1 MTRGRRTAAH
11 DRLLGVWADASEPIE
26 VVGLD
31 GDDTLWRCEDLFQA
45 AQQQFR
51 ELLAA
56 YADGPTVDAT
66 LSRVE
71 RGNLAL
77 FGYGIKGFALSA
89 VETAT
94 QLAGDRIE
102 PGLVGRIIDLARSM
116 LSAPVDLLP
125 GAAEAVW
132 ALRELGHRV
141 VLVTKGDLLDQE
153 RKLRQSGLAD
163 AFDHVEIISEKNT
176 QKYAELLRVLDCPP
190 QRFLMVGNSV
200 RSDILPVVELGARAV
215 HVPYHLV
222 WEHEHVGSWAGHGNV
237 VELAALSELPA
248 LLTAAGQR

>member
-1 MTRGRRTAAH
+1 
-11 DRLLGVWADASEPIE
+11 VWADASEPIE

-51 ELLAA
+51 GLLAEF
-56 YADGPTVDAT
+56 ADPVMVDAT

-94 QLAGDRIE
+94 ELAGERLQ
-102 PGLVGRIIDLARSM
+102 GRLVEQILDLARSM

-132 ALRELGHRV
+132 ALRDLGHRV

-153 RKLRQSGLAD
+153 RKLQQSGLAA

-176 QKYAELLRVLDCPP
+176 TKYAELLRVLGCPP

-200 RSDILPVVELGARAV
+200 RSDIIPVVELGARAV

-222 WEHEHVGSWAGHGNV
+222 WEHEHVGSWAGHGSV
-237 VELAALSELPA
+237 VEIAALSELPA
-248 LLTAAGQR
+248 LLTAAGRR